1 MERGPALAWPAEL
14 TRPTTRAALS
24 AARRTRVAGRLSPFL
39 SRSAAEQL
47 AAHAEGPRRFP
58 PFFLSATHDKR
69 VNLFVSEWKGLP
81 KGPTGYNANV
91 DGRIRRHRD
100 SPARTP
106 REPRFGETAMK
117 TEQPAATSG
126 PTFNSIKEVETHLK
140 TRMDKAVSDLQH
152 EMAAIRTGRA
162 SLGILD
168 HIRVDYYG
176 TPTPL
181 NQVANLH
188 VPEPALITIQPW
200 DVSQIG
206 PIEKAIRTSD
216 LGLNPAND
224 GKIIRLPIPPLTEE
238 RRKELVKKL
247 HAAAEH
253 HRVSVR
259 AVRRDGNEAVKK
271 LLKDKKVTE
280 DDDKKAHDEIQKL
293 TDAYMAKIDAAA
305 KAKEKD
311 ILEIK

>member
-1 MERGPALAWPAEL
+1 
-14 TRPTTRAALS
+14 
-24 AARRTRVAGRLSPFL
+24 
-39 SRSAAEQL
+39 
-47 AAHAEGPRRFP
+47 
-58 PFFLSATHDKR
+58 
-69 VNLFVSEWKGLP
+69 
-81 KGPTGYNANV
+81 
-91 DGRIRRHRD
+91 
-100 SPARTP
+100 
-106 REPRFGETAMK
+106 MK
-117 TEQPAATSG
+117 TEPQAAPG
-126 PTFNSIKEVETHLK
+126 GQTFNSIKDVEAALK
-140 TRMDKAVSDLQH
+140 TRMEKAVSDLQH

-181 NQVANLH
+181 NQIANLH

-206 PIEKAIRTSD
+206 PIERAIRTSD

-238 RRKELVKKL
+238 RRKELVKRL

-253 HRVSVR
+253 HRVALR
-259 AVRRDGNEAVKK
+259 NIRRDGNEATKK

-280 DDDKKAHDEIQKL
+280 DEDKRAHDEIQKL
-293 TDAYMAKIDAAA
+293 TDVYMQKIDQAA
-305 KAKEKD
+305 KAKEKE
-311 ILEIK
+311 ILEIR